1 MAEMVACSPIAN
13 WDKSRIVFY
22 VIDNHSYYV
31 TYASESQLTVKWR
44 NWKKQG
50 PVWLALAVL
59 PSLFADV
66 DFGFSA

>member
-1 MAEMVACSPIAN
+1 MAEMVACSPMAN

-50 PVWLALAVL
+50 RV
-59 PSLFADV
+59 
-66 DFGFSA
+66 